1 MSNTIKLLPDD
12 NYKYNISRN
21 INFNNQLLS
30 GINSGLSLYDKET
43 DTQLYRPSDTKPLDR
58 VSFDDINKK
67 LENNYSKNDDLY
79 NNAKSSVAGVI
90 TGINKTGDDTINEIK
105 KLFAFDS
112 SGLKTYIGMFLI
124 FLIIYKKI

>member
-43 DTQLYRPSDTKPLDR
+43 DTQLYRPSDIKPLDR

-79 NNAKSSVAGVI
+79 NNSKSSVAGVI
-90 TGINKTGDDTINEIK
+90 
-105 KLFAFDS
+105 A
-112 SGLKTYIGMFLI
+112 
-124 FLIIYKKI
+124 